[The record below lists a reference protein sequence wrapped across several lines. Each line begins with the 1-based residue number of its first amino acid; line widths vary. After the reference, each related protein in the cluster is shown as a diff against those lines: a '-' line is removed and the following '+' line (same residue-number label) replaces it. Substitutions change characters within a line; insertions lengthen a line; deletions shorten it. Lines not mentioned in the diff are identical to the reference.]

1 MPSAIISQVPLWVA
15 PLFIGLLFL
24 GLRATKQR
32 KIPLAISYS
41 LPLLAL
47 ISLQSLAQLP
57 DQLFVWSAYAL
68 AYMGGLTI
76 GYRLQARW
84 IIAKQSPFV
93 EVDAEWL
100 TLITMMM
107 IFWLSFAVGITRA
120 VAPDLL
126 TNIAVEVALA
136 GVLSFAGGSFAGRAL
151 RILRS

>member
-1 MPSAIISQVPLWVA
+1 MGNASASSVPAPRESTFLKTEVPLWVA

-41 LPLLAL
+41 PPLLAL

-76 GYRLQARW
+76 G
-84 IIAKQSPFV
+84 
-93 EVDAEWL
+93 
-100 TLITMMM
+100 
-107 IFWLSFAVGITRA
+107 
-120 VAPDLL
+120 
-126 TNIAVEVALA
+126 
-136 GVLSFAGGSFAGRAL
+136 
-151 RILRS
+151 